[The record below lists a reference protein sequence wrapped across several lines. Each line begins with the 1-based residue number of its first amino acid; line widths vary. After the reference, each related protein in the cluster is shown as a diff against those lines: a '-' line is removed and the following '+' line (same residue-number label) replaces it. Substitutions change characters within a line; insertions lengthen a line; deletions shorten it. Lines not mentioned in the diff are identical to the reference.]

1 LRTFFRQSA
10 SHEIKVQIPFLLIF
24 TSLSIS
30 IIFFLFS
37 TTRHKLFQSSYDL
50 TLFDQWLWLI
60 SRDFDPISSITNWH
74 VLSDHAAW
82 SLYLFAPLYKIYASI
97 NWLFLSQAI
106 CLSFTAIPIWILSIN
121 SGINYRNTWII
132 CLIWWMQPV
141 VFNANINDFHPEVW
155 SMPALVGSYLFSRHN
170 KFLLWLLCLIFII
183 GCRDGMVLIVFGI
196 FIENMIR
203 RKWKYALAALTI
215 SLGWLFFIKTILFP
229 YLASLNNYDVLITP
243 SSGVISKYLDSF
255 FDPLQLFSN
264 VNYISG
270 FEYLI
275 LISIAFLPFWRINAL
290 ATLTGGFP
298 LVFLN
303 FIAENQSMRMLIH
316 QYNLPLAAIGVVAV
330 IDCIAINSSFK
341 ISWKYIT
348 WISICWFSL
357 AKPYFYTGPYLSRL
371 PLIKSINQAL
381 LLIPSDAKVLTTSYI
396 APHLSHRKYI
406 DYPREV
412 NIKQYLKEYN
422 LLLLN
427 PKDPGYLSTSN
438 IQQSILDQANQNK
451 WICNSYPN
459 NLELCKKPN

>member
-1 LRTFFRQSA
+1 MRTFFRQSA
-10 SHEIKVQIPFLLIF
+10 DREIKVQIPFLLLFI
-24 TSLSIS
+24 SLSIS

-82 SLYLFAPLYKIYASI
+82 ALYLFAPLYKIYASI
-97 NWLFLSQAI
+97 NWLFFSQAI
-106 CLSFTAIPIWILSIN
+106 CLSFTSIPIWILSIN

-141 VFNANINDFHPEVW
+141 VFNVNINDFHPEVW
-155 SMPALVGSYLFSRHN
+155 AMPALIGSYLFSRHN
-170 KFLLWLLCLIFII
+170 KFLLWLLCLIFMI
-183 GCRDGMVLIVFGI
+183 GCRDGMVLIAFGI

-203 RKWKYALAALTI
+203 KKWKYAFSSLTI

-229 YLASLNNYDVLITP
+229 YLASINNYDVLKTP
-243 SSGVISKYLDSF
+243 SSGVISKYVDSL

-275 LISIAFLPFWRINAL
+275 LISIAFLPFWRINSL
-290 ATLTGGFP
+290 VTLTAGFP

-316 QYNLPLAAIGVVAV
+316 QYSLPLAAIGVVAV
-330 IDCIAINSSFK
+330 IDSFSINFSLK

-371 PLIKSINQAL
+371 SLIKSINQAL

-396 APHLSHRKYI
+396 APHLSHRKKI
-406 DYPREV
+406 DFPKTLNV
-412 NIKQYLKEYN
+412 KNYLKEN
-422 LLLLN
+422 DFLLLN
-427 PKDPGYLSTSN
+427 PKDPGWGSTSN
-438 IQQSILDQANQNK
+438 IQQSILDQANRND
-451 WICNSYPN
+451 WTCNSYPN
-459 NLELCKKPN
+459 NLELCKKQN